1 MGLANGETGVVSDL
15 PGRDGGDW
23 LVGGGRARVGCS
35 STPSRRSGGIPFA
48 FGWSG
53 ADLAI
58 LSSHKIGGP
67 KGVGA
72 LIVRAGTEIGPLAEG
87 GGQEQRRRS
96 GTENVAAHRRASAP
110 RPRRPRV
117 DLERGHL
124 AAGRRS

>member
-15 PGRDGGDW
+15 PERDGDDW
-23 LVGGGRARVGCS
+23 IVGEARARRLLVDAVQAFG
-35 STPSRRSGGIPFA
+35 RIPFA

-96 GTENVAAHRRASAP
+96 GTENVAAIAGFGAAAAAAS
-110 RPRRPRV
+110 
-117 DLERGHL
+117 
-124 AAGRRS
+124 RRS